1 LPVFLP
7 NLTPLL
13 KTLRRVLFYTALII
27 STLLVALIVSVFL
40 FKDRIINEFIREA
53 NKQLSTPVKIGKID
67 VSVFEQ
73 FPQLSIVLNDVYVE
87 DSHAGQYPL
96 LTAKRIS
103 FQMNPVE
110 VWSGSYSISGLKIEE
125 SETTLKLNAKGENN
139 YTVLKSQKKSEKS
152 SITFELKDVD
162 LSNTRVRYSDIKLK
176 QEMVFTSRSM
186 VASIRSSDNLYTI
199 KAEGELTTEQMQ
211 IERNSF
217 INGKSFTINSRL
229 LYDDS
234 NKSLTIE
241 PSTLQLKKAS
251 FDVTGKYEWKIKNLI
266 DIETKGKDTDIQ
278 TLISLLPENIAKNLE
293 KYESKG
299 DVYFSSRL
307 KGEISKTKTPSL
319 SVDFGFSN
327 ATLLHPGYNSRL
339 ENASVEGSF
348 ATNDLNDRRQAV
360 LILKNIK
367 GELNNESFT
376 ADFIIQD
383 FVDPEV
389 ICHFKG
395 KADAQAVLGFYP
407 IEELKNVS
415 GSLLIDLAF
424 EGKIALLKNKT
435 TAQRVSTQ
443 GTVELQD
450 INLEYGK
457 EKIPLQ
463 HLNGNLQFNNND
475 LALSNVSGKLGHSDF
490 LLNGFFKNI
499 ITFVLFEN
507 QPIGI
512 ETDLKADF
520 IDLDE
525 LFSISFGDASQ
536 NEKQE
541 YTFHISR
548 NVNLNFNCDVKALQY
563 KRLHARQ
570 VKGDLLVKNEMAVSR
585 NLALKT
591 MGGDLQLSGIIDAQ
605 NNKAIDVVT
614 TAKLNGIYL
623 DSAFYVFENFKQNF
637 IEDRHLKGHAT
648 ADVMLEMTLNEHLR
662 LFPETLIADI
672 GVTIRN
678 GELNN
683 FAPMK
688 KLSRYLDDEG
698 LSKLRFSELKND
710 IHIEKRTVYIPQ
722 MEIRSNVTDITI
734 SGTHTFDQ
742 QIDYRLVTPLR
753 KKKIRDSEAQ
763 LAIEEDPRTGPKL
776 FLKITGTTDDYRIAY
791 DTEAVKKKIV
801 SDFKREV
808 KELKDAFKHK
818 GKQKQKE
825 VELQKDDYFEWDD
838 QN

>member
-1 LPVFLP
+1 
-7 NLTPLL
+7 LT
-13 KTLRRVLFYTALII
+13 I
-27 STLLVALIVSVFL
+27 SVLLVALIVSVFL

-53 NKQLSTPVKIGKID
+53 NKQLSTPVKIGKIE
-67 VSVFEQ
+67 VSMLQQ

-87 DSHAGQYPL
+87 DSHPGQYPL

-103 FQMNPVE
+103 FQMNPIE
-110 VWSGSYSISGLKIEE
+110 VWAGTYSIKGLKIEE
-125 SETTLKLNAKGENN
+125 SETNLKLNVKGVNN
-139 YTVLKSQKKSEKS
+139 YTVLKSRGTSQKS
-152 SITFELKDVD
+152 SIIFELKDVD
-162 LSNTRVRYSDIKLK
+162 LTDTRVRYVDVKSK
-176 QEMVFTSRSM
+176 QDLTFTSQSM
-186 VASIRSSDNLYTI
+186 AASIRTQDDIYDI
-199 KAEGELTTEQMQ
+199 KGKGELTTEKLQ
-211 IERNSF
+211 IEQNSF
-217 INGKSFTINSRL
+217 INGKSFTISSHMI
-229 LYDDS
+229 YDDV
-234 NKSLTIE
+234 NKVLTIE
-241 PSTLQLKKAS
+241 PSTLGLKHAS
-251 FDVTGKYEWKIKNLI
+251 FSVTGNYQWKTKNLI
-266 DIETKGKDTDIQ
+266 DIETKGKNTDIH
-278 TLISLLPENIAKNLE
+278 TLISLLPESVAQKLE
-293 KYESKG
+293 KYQSKG

-307 KGEISKTKTPSL
+307 KGEISATKMPAL
-319 SVDFGFSN
+319 SIDFGFSN
-327 ATLLHPGYNSRL
+327 ATLFHPDYNSRL
-339 ENASVEGSF
+339 DSASMEGSF
-348 ATNDLNDRRQAV
+348 ASGDFRNLRQSA
-360 LILKNIK
+360 LILKNIRGK
-367 GELNNESFT
+367 LNDENFT
-376 ADFIIQD
+376 ADFIIQN

-395 KADAQAVLGFYP
+395 KVDAPAVLSFYP
-407 IEELKNVS
+407 MEDLKNVS

-424 EGKIALLKNKT
+424 EGKIALLKNKA

-443 GTVELQD
+443 GTVELQN

-463 HLNGNLQFNNND
+463 KLKGNLQFNNND

-490 LLNGFFKNI
+490 LLNGFFKNV
-499 ITFVLFEN
+499 ITFILFEN

-525 LFSISFGDASQ
+525 IFSISFGDASQ
-536 NEKQE
+536 SEDQQ
-541 YTFHISR
+541 YTFSISR
-548 NVNLNFNCDVKALQY
+548 NVNLNFNCDVRALQY
-563 KRLHARQ
+563 KRFHARQ

-585 NLALKT
+585 NLTFKT
-591 MGGDLQLSGIIDAQ
+591 MGGDLELSGIVDAQ
-605 NNKAIDVVT
+605 NNKAIDMVT
-614 TAKLNGIYL
+614 TAKLTGIHL
-623 DSAFYVFENFKQNF
+623 DSVFYVFENFKQDF
-637 IEDRHLKGHAT
+637 IEDRHLKGHTT
-648 ADVMLEMTLNEHLR
+648 ADVVLEMTVNEHLK
-662 LFPETLIADI
+662 LFPETLIGDI

-683 FAPMK
+683 FEPMK

-698 LSKLRFSELKND
+698 LSHLRFSDLKND

-722 MEIRSNVTDITI
+722 MEVRSNVTDISI
-734 SGTHTFDQ
+734 SGTHSFDQ

-753 KKKIRDSEAQ
+753 KKKARDAEAQ
-763 LAIEEDPRTGPKL
+763 LAIEEDPKVGPKL

-825 VELQKDDYFEWDD
+825 VELEKDDYFDWD